1 MSSANSSRSI
11 SRIPITV
18 ELVNKGNIDCEMI
31 RHLAPVTV
39 SKILKGLPIQDRIH
53 RFKDQFIYIQTGLE
67 IGAEKPK
74 TKFKLGDVGFM
85 TSNGAVCFFLKDS
98 TVSAMSHVGILKE
111 GIKLI
116 GSARPG
122 DVIVMRSMP

>member
-1 MSSANSSRSI
+1 MILANSSSSV
-11 SRIPITV
+11 SRIPLTV
-18 ELVNKGNIDCEMI
+18 ELVNKGNVDCEMI

-39 SKILKGLPIQDRIH
+39 SKIIKSLPIQDRTH

-74 TKFKLGDVGFM
+74 TQFKSGDVGFM
-85 TSNGAVCFFLKDS
+85 TSNGALCFFLQDS
-98 TVSAMSHVGILKE
+98 TVSPMSHVGILKE
-111 GIKLI
+111 DIELI

-122 DVIVMRSMP
+122 DIIIMRSKT

>member
-1 MSSANSSRSI
+1 MSLANSSSSV
-11 SRIPITV
+11 SRIRLMV

-39 SKILKGLPIQDRIH
+39 NKIVKSLPIQDRTH
-53 RFKDQFIYIQTGLE
+53 RFKDQFVYIQTGLE

-74 TKFKLGDVGFM
+74 THFKSGDVGFM
-85 TSNGAVCFFLKDS
+85 ASNGALCFFLQDS
-98 TVSAMSHVGILKE
+98 TVSPMSHVGILKE
-111 GIKLI
+111 DIELI

-122 DVIVMRSMP
+122 DIIIMRSKT